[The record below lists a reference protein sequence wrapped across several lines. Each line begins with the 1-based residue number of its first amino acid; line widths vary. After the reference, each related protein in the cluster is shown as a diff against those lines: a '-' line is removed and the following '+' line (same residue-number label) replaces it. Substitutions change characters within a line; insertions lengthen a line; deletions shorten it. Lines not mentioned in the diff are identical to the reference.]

1 MYGKYK
7 LEAGK
12 KCLELSRKLNLEGK
26 WIRIY
31 NTYGP
36 LDNDSWLIPYIIKCL
51 LKNKIPQLTNC
62 EQFWDYLHVEDAV
75 KAIIKLKN
83 SSGKGIFNLGSSKPR
98 KLKEY
103 ILIICKEINKNI
115 KPNFGKI
122 PYRKDQVMI
131 LYPDITK
138 IKKVAKWRPEIE
150 FQYGIKN
157 LLDYYHEN

>member
-1 MYGKYK
+1 MYPNFRTYNSTGTKNNPNSLK
-7 LEAGK
+7 GFLNFQGHPQAGVRGRQEK
-12 KCLELSRKLNLEGK
+12 E
-26 WIRIY
+26 
-31 NTYGP
+31 
-36 LDNDSWLIPYIIKCL
+36 IK
-51 LKNKIPQLTNC
+51 
-62 EQFWDYLHVEDAV
+62 AV

-103 ILIICKEINKNI
+103 ILIICNEINKNI

-138 IKKVAKWRPEIE
+138 IKKVANWSPEIE